1 MKNIFS
7 TLEQPS
13 PSWIVYHLMQLA
25 GCPENVGS
33 DGPGAVLDVGESVV
47 AVGLLGPE
55 VYEVDKAG
63 SE

>member
-1 MKNIFS
+1 
-7 TLEQPS
+7 
-13 PSWIVYHLMQLA
+13 MQLA

-47 AVGLLGPE
+47 AVGPLGPE

>member
-1 MKNIFS
+1 
-7 TLEQPS
+7 
-13 PSWIVYHLMQLA
+13 MQLA